1 MTHHL
6 SGLHAIQD
14 IIADAGGVQH
24 WLEEAKDPSKSYES
38 QLHEFQRWK
47 AATKGV
53 DGKNRKYVVRD
64 ELGCD
69 ASNRHCKKMLA
80 SLLPKIEEIAEREVA
95 WEQSFRL
102 ANPSLSHEDLEE
114 VIEGYQAYSG
124 QATLELYRTEEEAG
138 MLTRAEDEARV
149 FMENRGREHE
159 IAIAH
164 DYPADQDDAIT
175 THMFNQKTPA
185 QVAYI
190 QDLQPPQIAKDS
202 TPSADVLS
210 PTKRDRRQINATVS
224 FSPEVKVCIAHDVDV
239 LRDQARFDTDTSVI
253 GSKSASSMPG
263 RSILRTVQLVDQ
275 LVVEPSYDI
284 SLKRPYQIYALKNID
299 AATRRRARWHHFKN
313 PRPHLYEPWTW
324 AASPGSEPVDTSG
337 AKRGMAEWE
346 AYNSML
352 KREAAEMDKEEE
364 EEEDEEGDTTDEDEE
379 DIDAPGEEPG
389 ANGTDVQG
397 EPNSIG
403 RATGMFQWIKT
414 RSPLSRLRSTLQ

>member
-175 THMFNQKTPA
+175 THIYNHPRSQRTALLA
-185 QVAYI
+185 QTYSRRQSAIVAR
-190 QDLQPPQIAKDS
+190 S
-202 TPSADVLS
+202 TPPFRSHQ
-210 PTKRDRRQINATVS
+210 R
-224 FSPEVKVCIAHDVDV
+224 
-239 LRDQARFDTDTSVI
+239 
-253 GSKSASSMPG
+253 SKSASHTTLMFSVI
-263 RSILRTVQLVDQ
+263 RRDSIRT
-275 LVVEPSYDI
+275 
-284 SLKRPYQIYALKNID
+284 RPLLYP
-299 AATRRRARWHHFKN
+299 N
-313 PRPHLYEPWTW
+313 PPRLCLDE
-324 AASPGSEPVDTSG
+324 ASS
-337 AKRGMAEWE
+337 
-346 AYNSML
+346 
-352 KREAAEMDKEEE
+352 
-364 EEEDEEGDTTDEDEE
+364 
-379 DIDAPGEEPG
+379 APFSWWWNQ
-389 ANGTDVQG
+389 AM
-397 EPNSIG
+397 I
-403 RATGMFQWIKT
+403 
-414 RSPLSRLRSTLQ
+414 